1 MIKRTILTLASMA
14 AFLAA
19 SAGFAGP
26 GLDLS
31 EKSQMFMYGDSI
43 YVWDLESG
51 AAVRVSAVWDGVISE
66 SGAKHAGAVSQEADP
81 AFQQYP
87 QSGWTIKASAA
98 WDGHV
103 VVFDGATAELS
114 VVALA
119 PTR

>member
-1 MIKRTILTLASMA
+1 MMKRTVLTLASMA

-43 YVWDLESG
+43 YVWDLQSG
-51 AAVRVSAVWDGVISE
+51 AAVRVSAVWDGVFSE
-66 SGAKHAGAVSQEADP
+66 SEVKNAGAQDADP
-81 AFQQYP
+81 AFQRDP

-98 WDGHV
+98 WDGHITV
-103 VVFDGATAELS
+103 LDGGMEERS

-119 PTR
+119 PKH